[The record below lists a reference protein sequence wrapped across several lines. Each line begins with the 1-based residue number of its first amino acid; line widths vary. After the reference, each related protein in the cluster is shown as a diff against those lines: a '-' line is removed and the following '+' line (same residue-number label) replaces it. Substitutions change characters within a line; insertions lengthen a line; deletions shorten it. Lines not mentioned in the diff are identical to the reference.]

1 MYKIC
6 TNKQNISEQIY
17 IRLIHHLIKCI
28 IFVVDRSQAIGG
40 EPSIGILDN
49 VLVNSTDAA
58 MNDRIVILDSIA
70 WYIVSGGYQSTL
82 TMINNVSVLY
92 K

>member
-1 MYKIC
+1 MNFGNGDAN
-6 TNKQNISEQIY
+6 THGDTISFEY
-17 IRLIHHLIKCI
+17 IKTLNPNI